1 MKINNKKRFSAGL
14 MTTLIASATFATT
27 AMATTSANNNLGT
40 PEQQADITNW
50 IANTPAQVSNN
61 MAMQH
66 INPNNL
72 NGVRYVIQWGDT
84 LSSISEATGISVA
97 KLCYDN
103 HIENANFIYA
113 GNVLILNKDGYVP
126 DNYQPRVDPYTVAQT
141 KVTINN
147 GPTFVNIDVQPGA
160 IKEYYDNSD
169 NSNHSTNI
177 YKAGDN
183 TSSQST
189 TNNNSSNASS
199 KSSSDDSSSD
209 SSSDSVSAS
218 TVVDGLNK
226 ANSNDKLSFTE
237 GSDGTELSVSSDD
250 IAKAVKDD
258 DYSSLLDEITS
269 ALDSDKEDEDVTIS
283 ISGDGDDLHVY
294 ASYSKSD
301 DDEDKQSSDDSSK
314 DEDSQSSD
322 KDEDNDSQSSDD
334 EDSQSDDDDDSN
346 KADTNDDEDTDTT
359 TDDE

>member
-14 MTTLIASATFATT
+14 MTTLIAGATFATT
-27 AMATTSANNNLGT
+27 AMANATNTNNLGT

-50 IANTPAQVSNN
+50 IANTPTQVSNN

-66 INPNNL
+66 INTNNL

-84 LSSISEATGISVA
+84 LSSISAATGISVA

-126 DNYQPRVDPYTVAQT
+126 DDYQPHVDPYAVAQT

-160 IKEYYDNSD
+160 IKEFYDNSD

-183 TSSQST
+183 NSSQGT
-189 TNNNSSNASS
+189 TNNSGNDSS
-199 KSSSDDSSSD
+199 KSSSDDSSSN
-209 SSSDSVSAS
+209 SSDSVSAS
-218 TVVDGLNK
+218 TVVDSLNK

-237 GSDGTELSVSSDD
+237 GSDGTELSISSDD

-269 ALDSDKEDEDVTIS
+269 ALDSDKDDEDVTIS

-301 DDEDKQSSDDSSK
+301 DDDDKQTSDDSSK

-322 KDEDNDSQSSDD
+322 KDDEDQDSQSSDD
-334 EDSQSDDDDDSN
+334 EDSQSDDDDDNN